1 MPRTSYRSI
10 ATAALAAL
18 LSLPG
23 LASAQTVPA
32 VDGVRGVPL
41 AAGEVCGMQ
50 FYRAYRSGP
59 LLAKV
64 EGGHQ
69 GHYTLTLWR
78 RGPGNAV
85 LAELAGDYDSRGRR
99 EAVLAESQL
108 ERHFIQMRAPGP
120 QMGATQV
127 DPSRIAAQLDV
138 YDARGR
144 RICTSRQ
151 VDAIGIGSLRPAPMA
166 RPGQT
171 APAPV
176 RQPAARRY

>member
-1 MPRTSYRSI
+1 MPRTSSRSI
-10 ATAALAAL
+10 AAAALAAM

-23 LASAQTVPA
+23 LAQAQTVPV

-41 AAGEVCGMQ
+41 AAGEACGLQ

-120 QMGATQV
+120 QMGTPQV

-151 VDAIGIGSLRPAPMA
+151 VDAIGIGALRPAPSA
-166 RPGQT
+166 RPGQS